1 MLPDMFDHVGVEVS
15 DVEASA
21 TLFSS
26 VLAPLGI
33 TEAMRFPAPGMGT
46 VVGFAGPDGRAQF
59 WLSFNDK
66 PARETHLA
74 FEAGSRAKVDEVYA
88 AAQQAGA
95 EILHA
100 PAVHPEYHE
109 HYYGV
114 FFRDLDG
121 NNIEAVCHLPE

>member
-1 MLPDMFDHVGVEVS
+1 MFDHIGVEVA
-15 DVEASA
+15 DVDASA
-21 TLFSS
+21 QLFGR

-33 TEAMRFPAPGMGT
+33 SETVRFPAPGMGT
-46 VVGFAGPDGRAQF
+46 VVGFAGPDGHPQF
-59 WLSFNDK
+59 WLSHNDK

-74 FEAGSRAKVDEVYA
+74 FTADSRATVDLVFA
-88 AAQQAGA
+88 AAQQVGA
-95 EILHA
+95 EILHE

-121 NNIEAVCHLPE
+121 NNVEAVCHRPE